1 MKKLFISFLAV
12 AAIAACS
19 KSEVAYE
26 ASAEIGFA
34 PVKGNV
40 TKASGLS
47 GTLAKTQELGVWAY
61 WDNDGAAG
69 TTVSNTNAA
78 NFSDTYLDNAL
89 FVNVNETNKSW
100 GAPTGK
106 SYPWPVNGSL
116 IFAGYTTPGDN
127 VLTTGTAAGNVKYD
141 RDSDVMTFTGY
152 ENTNEFD
159 LCWFART
166 AKSYNNRVGG
176 EAIEVGL
183 KHALT
188 WVSVAVC
195 AEGSAIGW
203 KVTSM
208 KLNNTASKGTA
219 TCSGS
224 TGKATWGALTTAEK
238 SIYTG
243 EHTLTAGTTSDNKTT
258 GDELTNNILIPS
270 DNVTLTVNYDFLVNG
285 QTKSDSKTVTLNTTA
300 WESGKHYT
308 YTLVFKSNE
317 ILVSPSY
324 DTWGTSD
331 QTVTVE

>member
-1 MKKLFISFLAV
+1 MKKLFISLLAV
-12 AAIAACS
+12 AALAACT

-26 ASAEIGFA
+26 APAEIGFA

-40 TKASGLS
+40 TKATGLS
-47 GTLAKTQELGVWAY
+47 GALANTQELGVWAY
-61 WDNDGAAG
+61 WDNDGAAE
-69 TTVSNTNAA
+69 TAVTNSNAA

-89 FVNVNETNKSW
+89 FVYKTGTSW
-100 GAPTGK
+100 GAPNGN

-141 RDSDVMTFTGY
+141 RDSDVMTFTAY

-159 LCWFART
+159 LCWFGRT
-166 AKSYNNRVGG
+166 AKSYNNRVSAD
-176 EAIEVGL
+176 AIEGGL

-208 KLNNTASKGTA
+208 KLNNAASKGTA

-224 TGKATWGALTTAEK
+224 TGKATWASLTTAEK
-238 SIYTG
+238 SIYPATAG
-243 EHTLTAGTTSDNKTT
+243 TTHTLTAESTKLTDNV
-258 GDELTNNILIPS
+258 LIPS
-270 DNVTLTVNYDFLVNG
+270 NDVTLTVNYDFFVNG
-285 QTKSDSKTVTLNTTA
+285 QKKSDSKTVKLNTTT
-300 WESGKHYT
+300 WESGIHYT
-308 YTLVFKSNE
+308 YTLKFKSNE

-324 DTWGTSD
+324 DTWGTAAD